1 MGELVARLHAAI
13 KPVLPYGFRGKVQ
26 FVVDKPELAV
36 HDITVVMEF
45 RPVQPKAGQRSQP

>member
-1 MGELVARLHAAI
+1 LVARLHAAI

-26 FVVDKPELAV
+26 FVIDKPELAV